1 MGSKDPIQVAREILE
16 RDLASTTEQEEIL
29 ESVEEVEED
38 IEIVEDD
45 LEEMAHGDKKKM
57 KKSEAMHGD
66 EDDDD
71 DDDDEEDTDEMAHGD
86 KKKMKKEAYETYGM
100 VKSGMHKGM
109 VKSAMHKDKKM
120 KKEAEEL
127 LGVDDNQDAEGKK
140 ATATPKGGKKQPEP
154 KMKPS
159 SASAKME
166 TMHKMKE
173 HADALFGGEDLSEE
187 FKNKAITVFE
197 AAVHERVTAIESDLL
212 EQYEQKLSEEVEEVT
227 ESLTTKLDDYLNYVV
242 EEWMQENELA
252 VDSGIRTEVTESFMD
267 GLKNLFEEHYI
278 EMPEGKDDLLEASVS
293 KVSELEDELNEQ
305 IEKNI
310 VLSKELLENTCVNLF
325 NEVTEGLVDTEVEKL
340 RSLAE
345 GLEFESA
352 EQYKEKLSILKESY
366 FEKSNPEASN
376 FDSALTEEVDTSSTT
391 PDASGPMADY
401 IRTLSKHSNYNK
413 LS

>member
-45 LEEMAHGDKKKM
+45 LEEMAHGDKKK
-57 KKSEAMHGD
+57 KSEAMHDD
-66 EDDDD
+66 EDEDE
-71 DDDDEEDTDEMAHGD
+71 DDEEDTDEMAHGD

-100 VKSGMHKGM
+100 VKSGMHKG
-109 VKSAMHKDKKM
+109 KKM
-120 KKEAEEL
+120 KKEAEEI

-140 ATATPKGGKKQPEP
+140 ATPAPKGGKKQPEP

-252 VDSGIRTEVTESFMD
+252 VDSGIRTEVAESFMD
-267 GLKNLFEEHYI
+267 GLKSLFEEHYI

>member
-45 LEEMAHGDKKKM
+45 LEEMAHGDKKK
-57 KKSEAMHGD
+57 KSEAMH
-66 EDDDD
+66 
-71 DDDDEEDTDEMAHGD
+71 DDDDEDEDEDDEKDTDEMAHGD

-100 VKSGMHKGM
+100 VKSGMHKG
-109 VKSAMHKDKKM
+109 KKM

-140 ATATPKGGKKQPEP
+140 GTPTPKGGKKQPEP

-166 TMHKMKE
+166 TMNKMKE

-252 VDSGIRTEVTESFMD
+252 VDSGIRTEVAESFMD
-267 GLKNLFEEHYI
+267 GLKSLFEEHYI

>member
-100 VKSGMHKGM
+100 VKSGMHKG
-109 VKSAMHKDKKM
+109 KKM

-140 ATATPKGGKKQPEP
+140 GTPTPKGGKKQPEP

-252 VDSGIRTEVTESFMD
+252 VDSGIRTEVAESFMD
-267 GLKNLFEEHYI
+267 GLKSLFEEHYI

>member
-45 LEEMAHGDKKKM
+45 LEEMAHGDKKK
-57 KKSEAMHGD
+57 KSEAMHDD
-66 EDDDD
+66 EDEDE
-71 DDDDEEDTDEMAHGD
+71 DDEEDTDEMAHGD

-100 VKSGMHKGM
+100 VKSGMHKG
-109 VKSAMHKDKKM
+109 KKM
-120 KKEAEEL
+120 KKEAEEI

-140 ATATPKGGKKQPEP
+140 ATPAPKGGKKQPEP

-252 VDSGIRTEVTESFMD
+252 VDSGIRTEVAESFMD
-267 GLKNLFEEHYI
+267 GLKSLFEEHYI

-293 KVSELEDELNEQ
+293 KVSELEEELNEQ

>member
-45 LEEMAHGDKKKM
+45 LEEMAHGDKKK
-57 KKSEAMHGD
+57 KSEAMHDDEDED
-66 EDDDD
+66 EDD
-71 DDDDEEDTDEMAHGD
+71 EKDTDEMAHGD

-100 VKSGMHKGM
+100 VKSGMHKG
-109 VKSAMHKDKKM
+109 KKM
-120 KKEAEEL
+120 KKEAEEI

-140 ATATPKGGKKQPEP
+140 GTPTPKGGKKQPEP

-166 TMHKMKE
+166 TMNKMKE

-252 VDSGIRTEVTESFMD
+252 VDSGIRTEVAESFMD
-267 GLKNLFEEHYI
+267 GLKSLFEEHYI

-293 KVSELEDELNEQ
+293 KVSELEEELNEQ

>member
-45 LEEMAHGDKKKM
+45 LEEMAHGDKKK
-57 KKSEAMHGD
+57 KSEAMHDD
-66 EDDDD
+66 EDEDE
-71 DDDDEEDTDEMAHGD
+71 DDEEDTDEMAHGD

-100 VKSGMHKGM
+100 VKSGMHKG
-109 VKSAMHKDKKM
+109 KKM

-140 ATATPKGGKKQPEP
+140 GTPTPKGGKKQPEP

-252 VDSGIRTEVTESFMD
+252 VDSGIRTEVAESFMD
-267 GLKNLFEEHYI
+267 GLKSLFEEHYI

>member
-45 LEEMAHGDKKKM
+45 LEEMAHGDKKK
-57 KKSEAMHGD
+57 KSEAMH
-66 EDDDD
+66 DDDD
-71 DDDDEEDTDEMAHGD
+71 EDEDEDDEEDTDEMAHGD

-100 VKSGMHKGM
+100 VKSGMHKG
-109 VKSAMHKDKKM
+109 KKM

-140 ATATPKGGKKQPEP
+140 GTPTPKGGKKQPEP

-252 VDSGIRTEVTESFMD
+252 VDSGIRTEVAESFMD
-267 GLKNLFEEHYI
+267 GLKSLFEEHYI

>member
-100 VKSGMHKGM
+100 VKSGMHKG
-109 VKSAMHKDKKM
+109 KKM
-120 KKEAEEL
+120 KKEAEEI

-140 ATATPKGGKKQPEP
+140 ATPAPKGGKKQPEP

-252 VDSGIRTEVTESFMD
+252 VDSGIRTEVAESFMD
-267 GLKNLFEEHYI
+267 GLKSLFEEHYI

>member
-45 LEEMAHGDKKKM
+45 LEEMAHGDKKK
-57 KKSEAMHGD
+57 KSEAMHDD
-66 EDDDD
+66 EDEDE
-71 DDDDEEDTDEMAHGD
+71 DDEEDTDE
-86 KKKMKKEAYETYGM
+86 MKKEAYETYGM
-100 VKSGMHKGM
+100 VKSGMHKG
-109 VKSAMHKDKKM
+109 KKM
-120 KKEAEEL
+120 KKEAEEI

-140 ATATPKGGKKQPEP
+140 GTPTPKGGKKQPEP

-252 VDSGIRTEVTESFMD
+252 VDSGIRTEVAESFMD
-267 GLKNLFEEHYI
+267 GLKSLFEEHYI

-293 KVSELEDELNEQ
+293 KVSELEEELNEQ

>member
-45 LEEMAHGDKKKM
+45 LEEMAHGDKKK
-57 KKSEAMHGD
+57 KSEAMH
-66 EDDDD
+66 
-71 DDDDEEDTDEMAHGD
+71 DDDDEDEDEDDEKDTDE
-86 KKKMKKEAYETYGM
+86 MKKEAYETYGM
-100 VKSGMHKGM
+100 VKSGMHKG
-109 VKSAMHKDKKM
+109 KKM
-120 KKEAEEL
+120 KKEAEEI

-140 ATATPKGGKKQPEP
+140 GTPTPKGGKKQPEP

-166 TMHKMKE
+166 TMNKMKE

-252 VDSGIRTEVTESFMD
+252 VDSGIRTEVAESFMD
-267 GLKNLFEEHYI
+267 GLKSLFEEHYI

-293 KVSELEDELNEQ
+293 KVSELEEELNEQ

>member
-45 LEEMAHGDKKKM
+45 LEEMAHGDKKK
-57 KKSEAMHGD
+57 KSEAMHDD
-66 EDDDD
+66 EDEDE
-71 DDDDEEDTDEMAHGD
+71 DDEEDTDEMAHGD

-100 VKSGMHKGM
+100 VKSGMHKG
-109 VKSAMHKDKKM
+109 KKM

-140 ATATPKGGKKQPEP
+140 GTPTPKGGKKQPEP

-252 VDSGIRTEVTESFMD
+252 VDSGIRTEVAESFMD
-267 GLKNLFEEHYI
+267 GLKSLFEEHYI

-293 KVSELEDELNEQ
+293 KVSELEEELNEQ

>member
-100 VKSGMHKGM
+100 VKSGMHKG
-109 VKSAMHKDKKM
+109 KKM

-140 ATATPKGGKKQPEP
+140 GTPTPKGGKKQPEP

-166 TMHKMKE
+166 TMNKMKE

-252 VDSGIRTEVTESFMD
+252 VDSGIRTEVAESFMD
-267 GLKNLFEEHYI
+267 GLKSLFEEHYI

>member
-100 VKSGMHKGM
+100 VKSGMHKG
-109 VKSAMHKDKKM
+109 KKM

-140 ATATPKGGKKQPEP
+140 ATPAPKGGKKQPEP

-252 VDSGIRTEVTESFMD
+252 VDSGIRTEVAESFMD
-267 GLKNLFEEHYI
+267 GLKSLFEEHYI

>member
-45 LEEMAHGDKKKM
+45 LEEMAHGDKKK
-57 KKSEAMHGD
+57 KSEAMHDD
-66 EDDDD
+66 EDEDE
-71 DDDDEEDTDEMAHGD
+71 DDEEDTDEMAHGD

-100 VKSGMHKGM
+100 VKSGMHKG
-109 VKSAMHKDKKM
+109 KKM
-120 KKEAEEL
+120 KKEAEEI

-140 ATATPKGGKKQPEP
+140 GTPTPKGGKKQPEP

-252 VDSGIRTEVTESFMD
+252 VDSGIRTEVAESFMD
-267 GLKNLFEEHYI
+267 GLKSLFEEHYI

-293 KVSELEDELNEQ
+293 KVSELEEELNEQ

>member
-45 LEEMAHGDKKKM
+45 LEEMAHGDKKK
-57 KKSEAMHGD
+57 KSEAMHDD
-66 EDDDD
+66 EDEDE
-71 DDDDEEDTDEMAHGD
+71 DDEEDTDEMAHGD

-100 VKSGMHKGM
+100 VKSGMHKG
-109 VKSAMHKDKKM
+109 KKM
-120 KKEAEEL
+120 KKEAEEI

-140 ATATPKGGKKQPEP
+140 GTPTPKGGKKQPEP

-252 VDSGIRTEVTESFMD
+252 VDSGIRTEVAESFMD
-267 GLKNLFEEHYI
+267 GLKSLFEEHYI

>member
-45 LEEMAHGDKKKM
+45 LEEMAHGDKKK
-57 KKSEAMHGD
+57 KSEAMH
-66 EDDDD
+66 DDDD
-71 DDDDEEDTDEMAHGD
+71 EDEDEDDEEDTDEMAHGD

-100 VKSGMHKGM
+100 VKSGMHKG
-109 VKSAMHKDKKM
+109 KKM

-140 ATATPKGGKKQPEP
+140 GTPTPKGGKKQPEP

-252 VDSGIRTEVTESFMD
+252 VDSGIRTEVAESFMD
-267 GLKNLFEEHYI
+267 GLKSLFEEHYI

-293 KVSELEDELNEQ
+293 KVSELEEELNEQ

>member
-45 LEEMAHGDKKKM
+45 LEEMAHGDKKK
-57 KKSEAMHGD
+57 KSEAMH
-66 EDDDD
+66 
-71 DDDDEEDTDEMAHGD
+71 DDDDEDEDEDDEKDTDE
-86 KKKMKKEAYETYGM
+86 MKKEAYETYGM
-100 VKSGMHKGM
+100 VKSGMHKG
-109 VKSAMHKDKKM
+109 KKM
-120 KKEAEEL
+120 KKEAEEI

-140 ATATPKGGKKQPEP
+140 GTPTPKGGKKQPEP

-252 VDSGIRTEVTESFMD
+252 VDSGIRTEVAESFMD
-267 GLKNLFEEHYI
+267 GLKSLFEEHYI

-293 KVSELEDELNEQ
+293 KVSELEEELNEQ

>member
-45 LEEMAHGDKKKM
+45 LEEMAHGDKKK
-57 KKSEAMHGD
+57 KSEAMH
-66 EDDDD
+66 
-71 DDDDEEDTDEMAHGD
+71 DDDDEDEDEDDEKDTDEMAHGD

-100 VKSGMHKGM
+100 VKSGMHKG
-109 VKSAMHKDKKM
+109 KKM

-140 ATATPKGGKKQPEP
+140 GTPTPKGGKKQPEP

-252 VDSGIRTEVTESFMD
+252 VDSGIRTEVAESFMD
-267 GLKNLFEEHYI
+267 GLKSLFEEHYI

-293 KVSELEDELNEQ
+293 KVSELEEELNEQ